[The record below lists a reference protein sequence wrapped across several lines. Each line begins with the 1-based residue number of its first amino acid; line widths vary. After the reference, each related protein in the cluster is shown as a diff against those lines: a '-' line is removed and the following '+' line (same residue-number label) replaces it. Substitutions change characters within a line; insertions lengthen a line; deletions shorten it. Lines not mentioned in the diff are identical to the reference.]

1 MNLNPKLFVLRSTI
15 LSFKADVNLTKIRH
29 LVFCLVF
36 AWEGQHIKKPLYN
49 LIVMRRFGSVFMAA
63 VLGSLTTIATI
74 QWMGQDE
81 QKVTTF
87 TNTVPINKIA
97 YTVDEEGKAVP
108 LDFTVAAEMVM
119 PAVVHIRSTY
129 SGQSRPQNEIPEA
142 FRDFFGPMFPQQ
154 GPQHA
159 QSAGSGVI
167 VNSDGY
173 IVTNNHVVK
182 DADEV
187 EVSLYDGRI
196 YTAKIIGTD
205 PDTDIAVI
213 KIEEKG
219 LPFLSFV
226 DSNKAKVGEWVL
238 AVGNP
243 FNLNSTVTAGIISA
257 KGRSI
262 NILSRNTDQ
271 GSTAIESFI
280 QTDAAINPGNS
291 GGALVDLQG
300 GLLGI
305 NTAIASP
312 TGSYSGYGFAVP
324 SNLVSKIVADLIE
337 FGVVQRGWLGVSI
350 TSVNRQ
356 LVDERSLEVNSG
368 AYIQAFAD
376 QSSAKDAGLKE
387 GDVVVKIDDTTIK
400 SNTALIEYIGTR
412 RPGDKVNITV
422 NRDGK
427 ELTIPVVLKTREG
440 KVDHVRPEERDE
452 LTLGMELE
460 EVNKEVLEDLGLS
473 QGIVVK
479 SVGNGKLGRYTDIRE
494 GFIITKVNDRPVKSV
509 KEFNELIR
517 NKKPGELI
525 ILSGAY
531 MNNPQN
537 EFNYAFRK

>member
-1 MNLNPKLFVLRSTI
+1 
-15 LSFKADVNLTKIRH
+15 
-29 LVFCLVF
+29 
-36 AWEGQHIKKPLYN
+36 
-49 LIVMRRFGSVFMAA
+49 MRRIGSVFMAA
-63 VLGSLTTIATI
+63 VLGSLITVGTLEWIEK
-74 QWMGQDE
+74 DDS
-81 QKVTTF
+81 KVMVNY
-87 TNTVPINKIA
+87 TNSIPLSKVA
-97 YTVDEEGKAVP
+97 YTVDEEGNTVP

-129 SGQSRPQNEIPEA
+129 TGPERPQYEIPEA
-142 FRDFFGPMFPQQ
+142 FRDFFGPMLPQQQ
-154 GPQHA
+154 GPRQA
-159 QSAGSGVI
+159 QAAGSGVI
-167 VNSDGY
+167 INAEGY

-187 EVSLYDGRI
+187 EVALYDGRI
-196 YTAKIIGTD
+196 YAATIVGTD

-213 KIEEKG
+213 KIEEKE

-226 DSNKAKVGEWVL
+226 KDSNKAKVGEWVL

-262 NILSRNTDQ
+262 NILDRNTDQ

-291 GGALVDLQG
+291 GGALVNLQG

-324 SNLVSKIVADLIE
+324 ANIASKVVEDLIE

-356 LVDERSLEVNSG
+356 LVEERDLDVNFG
-368 AYIQAFAD
+368 AFVSAFAAE
-376 QSSAKDAGLKE
+376 SSAKESGLKE
-387 GDVVVKIDDTTIK
+387 GDVVVEIDDRTIR
-400 SNTALIEYIGTR
+400 SNTDLIEYIGTR

-427 ELTIPVVLKTREG
+427 ELTFPVVLKTRKGEVG
-440 KVDHVRPEERDE
+440 PIRPEDRSVAEA
-452 LTLGMELE
+452 LGMQLD
-460 EVNKEVLEDLGLS
+460 EVDEAVLDDLGLK
-473 QGIVVK
+473 QGIEVK
-479 SVGNGKLGRYTDIRE
+479 SLGNGALSRYTDIRE

-509 KEFNELIR
+509 KDFNEIIASKR
-517 NKKPGELI
+517 SGELV
-525 ILSGAY
+525 ILSGVY
-531 MNNPQN
+531 KQNPRS
-537 EFNYAFRK
+537 EYNYAFRK

>member
-1 MNLNPKLFVLRSTI
+1 
-15 LSFKADVNLTKIRH
+15 
-29 LVFCLVF
+29 
-36 AWEGQHIKKPLYN
+36 
-49 LIVMRRFGSVFMAA
+49 MRRFGSVFLAA
-63 VLGSLTTIATI
+63 ILGSLLTVGTFKLT
-74 QWMGQDE
+74 DRDND
-81 QKVTTF
+81 KVTMNY
-87 TNTVPINKIA
+87 TNSVPISKIA
-97 YTVDEEGKAVP
+97 YAVNDEGEAVA
-108 LDFTVAAEMVM
+108 LDFTVAAEKVM

-129 SGQSRPQNEIPEA
+129 SGSARPQNEIPEA
-142 FRDFFGPMFPQQ
+142 FRDFFGPMLPQ
-154 GPQHA
+154 GPQ
-159 QSAGSGVI
+159 QSQAAGSGVI
-167 VNSDGY
+167 INSNGY
-173 IVTNNHVVK
+173 IVTNNHVIK

-187 EVSLYDGRI
+187 EVALYDNRI
-196 YTAKIIGTD
+196 YDAKVIGVD

-262 NILSRNTDQ
+262 NILNRNTAQ

-291 GGALVDLQG
+291 GGALVNLQG

-324 SNLVSKIVADLIE
+324 SNIVSKIVEDLIE

-350 TSVNRQ
+350 TTVNRQ
-356 LVDERSLEVNSG
+356 LVNERNLDVTSG
-368 AYIQAFAD
+368 AYISAFAD
-376 QSSAKDAGLKE
+376 RSSAKEAGLKE
-387 GDVVVKIDDTTIK
+387 GDVVVKIDDKPIT

-412 RPGDKVNITV
+412 RPGDKVDITV

-427 ELTIPVVLKTREG
+427 ELSFPVVLKTREG
-440 KVDHVRPEERDE
+440 KIGPVKPADRESLVS
-452 LTLGMELE
+452 LGMELE
-460 EVNKEVLEDLGLS
+460 DVDADVLESLGLD
-473 QGIVVK
+473 QGVIVK
-479 SVGNGKLGRYTDIRE
+479 NPGNGKLARYTDIRA
-494 GFIITKVNDRPVKSV
+494 GFIITRVNDKPVRSV
-509 KEFNELIR
+509 KEFNELVKSR
-517 NKKPGELI
+517 KTGELV
-525 ILSGAY
+525 ILSGTY
-531 MNNPQN
+531 RDNPHN

>member
-1 MNLNPKLFVLRSTI
+1 
-15 LSFKADVNLTKIRH
+15 
-29 LVFCLVF
+29 
-36 AWEGQHIKKPLYN
+36 
-49 LIVMRRFGSVFMAA
+49 MAA
-63 VLGSLTTIATI
+63 VLGSLCTVATFHWI
-74 QWMGQDE
+74 GQDE
-81 QKVTTF
+81 KVVSSLP
-87 TNTVPINKIA
+87 NSVPISKVA
-97 YTVDEEGKAVP
+97 YTVDKEGKAVA

-129 SGQSRPQNEIPEA
+129 SGESRPQYEIPEA
-142 FRDFFGPMFPQQ
+142 FRDFFGPMVPQQ
-154 GPQHA
+154 GPRQA

-167 VNSDGY
+167 INSDGY

-187 EVSLYDGRI
+187 EVALYDDRV
-196 YTAKIIGTD
+196 YKAKLIGTD

-262 NILSRNTDQ
+262 NILSRNTEQ
-271 GSTAIESFI
+271 GNTAIESFI

-324 SNLVSKIVADLIE
+324 SNLVSKIVGDLIE
-337 FGVVQRGWLGVSI
+337 FGVVQRGWLGVII
-350 TSVNRQ
+350 TTVNRQ
-356 LVDERSLEVNSG
+356 LVDERGLEVSSG
-368 AYIQAFAD
+368 AYITGLAD
-376 QSSAKDAGLKE
+376 KSSAREAGLKE
-387 GDVVVKIDDTTIK
+387 GDVVVKIDDNAIK
-400 SNTALIEYIGTR
+400 SNTSLIEYIGTR

-427 ELTIPVVLKTREG
+427 ELTFPVVLKTREG
-440 KVDHVRPEERDE
+440 KVGPVRPEELDAVAV
-452 LTLGMELE
+452 LGMELE
-460 EVNKEVLEDLGLS
+460 DVGAGVLKDLGLQ
-473 QGIVVK
+473 QGVIVK
-479 SVGNGKLGRYTDIRE
+479 SLGNGKLARYTEIRE
-494 GFIITKVNDRPVKSV
+494 GFIITRVNDRPVKSV
-509 KEFNELIR
+509 KEFNDIIKS
-517 NKKPGELI
+517 KKTGELV
-525 ILSGAY
+525 ILSGTY
-531 MNNPQN
+531 KQNPTN
-537 EFNYAFRK
+537 EYNYAFRK